1 MGGSMSDEI
10 ERVNSEFAIMDH
22 IQFDSGPGGLVIAN
36 VNNQHAAAT
45 IALQGGHVI
54 TFQPHGQ
61 EPVLFVSQRSRYEG
75 GKAIRGGIPICWPWF
90 GPHPT
95 DDSQPAHGFVRFL
108 PWTVLETHGPRD
120 GISQLRLG
128 LTDSPTTRRYWPHG
142 FRLELIVTVG
152 SALHVDLQIHNTD
165 HDSWSCTGALHSYF
179 PVGDVTHIAI
189 EGLDG
194 TDYIDKVDGGAR
206 KTQHGAI
213 MIRGETDRVFLDTT
227 TICTITDPGL
237 SRRIVVEKR
246 GSRSTVVWNP
256 WIDKARLM
264 ADFGDDEYRRMVC
277 VETANAIEDVIQV
290 APGATH
296 TLGTTIDLEAL

>member
-1 MGGSMSDEI
+1 MSDEI
-10 ERVNSEFAIMDH
+10 ERLNREFAIKDH

-36 VNNQHAAAT
+36 VRNQHAAAT

-54 TFQPHGQ
+54 TFGPHGHK
-61 EPVLFVSQRSRYEG
+61 PVLFVSQRSRYES

-90 GPHPT
+90 GPHPA
-95 DDSQPAHGFVRFL
+95 DDSQPAHGFVRIL
-108 PWTVLETHGPRD
+108 PWRVLGTDVTHTGAT
-120 GISQLRLG
+120 QLRLG
-128 LTDSPTTRRYWPHG
+128 LTDSDATRKYWPYA
-142 FRLELIVTVG
+142 FRLELIVTVE
-152 SALHVDLQIHNTD
+152 SALHVDLQIHNAD

-179 PVGDVTHIAI
+179 AVGDVTHIAI

-194 TDYIDKVDGGAR
+194 TQYIDKVDGGAR
-206 KTQHGAI
+206 KTQHGAV

-227 TICTITDPGL
+227 ATCAIEDRSL
-237 SRRIVVEKR
+237 RRRIVIEKR

-264 ADFGDDEYRRMVC
+264 ADFAEDEYRRMIC
-277 VETANAIEDVIQV
+277 VETANALEDVIQL

-296 TLGTTIDLEAL
+296 TLSMTLRAEAIHE